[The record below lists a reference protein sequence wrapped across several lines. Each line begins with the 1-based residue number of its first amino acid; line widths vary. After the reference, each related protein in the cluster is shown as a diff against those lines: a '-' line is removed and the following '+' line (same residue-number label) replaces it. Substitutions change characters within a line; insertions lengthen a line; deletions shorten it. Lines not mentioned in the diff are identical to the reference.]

1 MNEERLLG
9 IIADMSESIAQLKRC
24 RVILESKEEDETSI
38 FITYG
43 LKQLVVDFFITVE
56 EFTSIML
63 KELKKFKIGI
73 DMKQGLSILLENS
86 IITENTYHFLNEA
99 RLIRNRISHRYKE
112 PTREELVAFV
122 RKHESSMDDV
132 VGALKQVMLN
142 WDY

>member
-112 PTREELVAFV
+112 PTREELLAFV

-132 VGALKQVMLN
+132 VAALKQVMLN

>member
-86 IITENTYHFLNEA
+86 IITETNYHFLNEA

-112 PTREELVAFV
+112 PTREELLAFV
-122 RKHESSMDDV
+122 RKHESNMDDV
-132 VGALKQVMLN
+132 VAVIKQVMLN
-142 WDY
+142 RDY